1 MGVGAC
7 RSQRGQPTYS
17 AICAPVVPIEA
28 SAQPAAPLITGPAS
42 TASDPLLGAIR
53 SPPVHRRTGGGKP
66 AAQKGPEMTS
76 RLRLLWLA
84 LGAATAT
91 AAVFTTPAIL
101 AGLTFNALD

>member
-1 MGVGAC
+1 
-7 RSQRGQPTYS
+7 
-17 AICAPVVPIEA
+17 
-28 SAQPAAPLITGPAS
+28 
-42 TASDPLLGAIR
+42 
-53 SPPVHRRTGGGKP
+53 
-66 AAQKGPEMTS
+66 MTS